1 MLLSSFSLSEEYIY
15 VLQEKILSY
24 KANTNEANTNFQKD
38 MIAVLDTQKKE
49 IEELIRKQQKEIEI
63 LKMDQ
68 ERKTKAF
75 EKKQQELQSM
85 ICNLKSEFSQ
95 SSQETVSQPIH
106 FWGCTFVKHD
116 TFSSILFFLSN
127 ILFGWYCNI

>member
-1 MLLSSFSLSEEYIY
+1 MMIQNETWAKKRACTQQLVSQLPELEIIEENRSSSTLLSSFSLPEEYIH

-24 KANTNEANTNFQKD
+24 KANTNEANTKFQKD

-49 IEELIRKQQKEIEI
+49 NEELIKKQQKEIEI

-75 EKKQQELQSM
+75 EKNNKN
-85 ICNLKSEFSQ
+85 CSQ
-95 SSQETVSQPIH
+95 
-106 FWGCTFVKHD
+106 
-116 TFSSILFFLSN
+116 
-127 ILFGWYCNI
+127 